1 MGGRGEWRG
10 RPYGGDAHA
19 DKVPLDAGADT
30 DADARPGLPSE
41 RQAGMRPPVRM
52 CVRCHVTTEAP
63 VVVCVVH
70 QNSGPGFTV
79 YACRA
84 CAPHFPPPDPAD
96 VPTRTGG
103 ER

>member
-1 MGGRGEWRG
+1 MG
-10 RPYGGDAHA
+10 A
-19 DKVPLDAGADT
+19 
-30 DADARPGLPSE
+30 
-41 RQAGMRPPVRM
+41 RPPVRM
-52 CVRCHVTTEAP
+52 CVRCHVTTETP

-84 CAPHFPPPDPAD
+84 CASHFPPPDAQD
-96 VPTRTGG
+96 AAHGAGG